1 MEYTVVGYK
10 GTHLTRRIS
19 QEHENAC
26 FGIILLLEFD
36 KRVLEYVQFVLGVEK
51 NASLPDFQ

>member
-1 MEYTVVGYK
+1 MVGYK